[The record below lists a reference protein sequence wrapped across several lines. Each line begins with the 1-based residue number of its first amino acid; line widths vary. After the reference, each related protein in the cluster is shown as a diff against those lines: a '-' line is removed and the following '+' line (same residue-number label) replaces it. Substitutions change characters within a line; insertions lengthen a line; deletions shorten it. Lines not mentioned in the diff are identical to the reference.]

1 MLYVV
6 AEEINNRLGCWISYS
21 SRTNSRLMLIGGARA
36 PPRNWIYLARLAHIV
51 TYLYCT
57 LSSLEVEIRQYLHTS
72 WYVTTFPTCLRGRFT
87 YSDEN
92 WSKILIFNLWP
103 VDLC

>member
-36 PPRNWIYLARLAHIV
+36 PPRNWIYLARFGPHCNVPVLYPLESRGRNTSV
-51 TYLYCT
+51 PTYLLVCT
-57 LSSLEVEIRQYLHTS
+57 YLPS
-72 WYVTTFPTCLRGRFT
+72 PRVCVGDLLIPTRTGQRF
-87 YSDEN
+87 
-92 WSKILIFNLWP
+92 
-103 VDLC
+103 